1 MMRMVGLLSL
11 LVASGAEALRQE
23 PCGNIVCPGGF
34 VAVCTKGNE
43 ASKPGGGAWCVPNKE
58 KVQPYGATTADMI
71 ATEGAEPT
79 RTAAYWAEKAQEA
92 YAWHASGGGTK
103 FLQGRKF
110 VPAPPELPTSGG
122 YHAVSTTMKC
132 VINLTLQYMIIYSAL
147 AVSRTCADAFG
158 WEFKTV
164 PVANILNQCTNT
176 INYCPMCACMFLA
189 IRMRVIWLSRG
200 AEWDPQDWV
209 CVCMQYVTWSILA
222 TTLVVALIPLFTGEL
237 VAIKNDTGDLDPD
250 ATPGVF
256 KGNWALA
263 LGFTVFRYILLAS
276 LYGGMIGVIYG
287 AFTYMPAN
295 GEWRPMAPA
304 VGATVTLTIMFF
316 LVYIGV
322 AVLRTWGQLTGNAAW
337 PALETALLAATA
349 AMNFAPMLSILFL
362 AARMRAL
369 QMDPV
374 NGSPQ
379 SWAQACFYMCAYAV
393 MFQTIFSV
401 AIPIVMGGTVKKGS
415 TEGDMVYEV
424 SNKPIGMCLT
434 ACRYIIMLS
443 IFTLE
448 HPNGAQYTPP
458 ISPTVQCVLNM
469 CFQFFGCYFVVWFMI
484 SLREWTGLTWDLLTN
499 TMESCIGTVAFCPM
513 LSILFVGTRMRALQ
527 MTNNKGAP
535 QGWAQDGMYLAT
547 WSIFVQFFMVV
558 IAGVATGEKVKTDKD
573 GNVEWKPTN
582 IYLWFAVLALWG
594 GAITV
599 IISVFTITPET
610 ANGRGAIPLVTDG
623 TVPVVGDQL
632 AGPPPG
638 AQNLPGMEPGGA
650 AGDVMAPAGSAGE
663 VMKTAGDTATDPA
676 GAVSF

>member
-1 MMRMVGLLSL
+1 MKWQLLGLAT
-11 LVASGAEALRQE
+11 LVVALGAQGLQSQS
-23 PCGNIVCPGGF
+23 F
-34 VAVCTKGNE
+34 L
-43 ASKPGGGAWCVPNKE
+43 
-58 KVQPYGATTADMI
+58 
-71 ATEGAEPT
+71 
-79 RTAAYWAEKAQEA
+79 AQE
-92 YAWHASGGGTK
+92 
-103 FLQGRKF
+103 KF

-443 IFTLE
+443 IYIGFTAVVVSIFTLE
-448 HPNGAQYTPP
+448 HPDGAQYTPP
-458 ISPTVQCVLNM
+458 ISPTVQCVLNLT
-469 CFQFFGCYFVVWFMI
+469 FQFFFIYLMVWACI
-484 SLREWTGLTWDLLTN
+484 SLREWTNMEWPLLTN
-499 TMESCIGTVAFCPM
+499 TMESCMGTVAFCPM
-513 LSILFVGTRMRALQ
+513 LAILFVGTRMRALQ

-558 IAGVATGEKVKTDKD
+558 IAGVATGEKVKTDAD
-573 GNVEWKPTN
+573 GNATWHPTN
-582 IYLWFAVLALWG
+582 IYLWYGVQVVRWFAVLALWG

>member
-1 MMRMVGLLSL
+1 MMLTKMQMVGLVSL
-11 LVASGAEALRQE
+11 VVVFGAQALQA
-23 PCGNIVCPGGF
+23 PQG
-34 VAVCTKGNE
+34 
-43 ASKPGGGAWCVPNKE
+43 S
-58 KVQPYGATTADMI
+58 Q
-71 ATEGAEPT
+71 
-79 RTAAYWAEKAQEA
+79 
-92 YAWHASGGGTK
+92 
-103 FLQGRKF
+103 FLQ
-110 VPAPPELPTSGG
+110 
-122 YHAVSTTMKC
+122 
-132 VINLTLQYMIIYSAL
+132 QYMIIYTAL
-147 AVSRTCADAFG
+147 AVARTCADAFG

-164 PVANILNQCTNT
+164 PVANILNQCTHT
-176 INYCPMCACMFLA
+176 VNYAPMASCMFLA

-222 TTLVVALIPLFTGEL
+222 TTLVVAIIPLFTGEL
-237 VAIKNDTGDLDPD
+237 VEIKKDTGDLDPD
-250 ATPGVF
+250 ATPSVF
-256 KGNWALA
+256 QGYWALA
-263 LGFTVFRYILLAS
+263 LGFTIFRSILLAS

-443 IFTLE
+443 IYIGFTAVVVSIFTLE
-448 HPNGAQYTPP
+448 HPDGAQYPPP
-458 ISPTVQCVLNM
+458 ISPTVQCVLNLT
-469 CFQFFGCYFVVWFMI
+469 FQFFFIYLMVWACI
-484 SLREWTGLTWDLLTN
+484 SLR
-499 TMESCIGTVAFCPM
+499 
-513 LSILFVGTRMRALQ
+513 VGTRMRALQ

-547 WSIFVQFFMVV
+547 WSIFVQFFMVC
-558 IAGVATGEKVKTDKD
+558 IAGAATGEKVKTD
-573 GNVEWKPTN
+573 
-582 IYLWFAVLALWG
+582 A
-594 GAITV
+594 
-599 IISVFTITPET
+599 
-610 ANGRGAIPLVTDG
+610 
-623 TVPVVGDQL
+623 
-632 AGPPPG
+632 
-638 AQNLPGMEPGGA
+638 
-650 AGDVMAPAGSAGE
+650 
-663 VMKTAGDTATDPA
+663 
-676 GAVSF
+676 

>member
-1 MMRMVGLLSL
+1 M
-11 LVASGAEALRQE
+11 
-23 PCGNIVCPGGF
+23 
-34 VAVCTKGNE
+34 
-43 ASKPGGGAWCVPNKE
+43 
-58 KVQPYGATTADMI
+58 
-71 ATEGAEPT
+71 
-79 RTAAYWAEKAQEA
+79 
-92 YAWHASGGGTK
+92 
-103 FLQGRKF
+103 
-110 VPAPPELPTSGG
+110 
-122 YHAVSTTMKC
+122 
-132 VINLTLQYMIIYSAL
+132 
-147 AVSRTCADAFG
+147 
-158 WEFKTV
+158 
-164 PVANILNQCTNT
+164 
-176 INYCPMCACMFLA
+176 
-189 IRMRVIWLSRG
+189 
-200 AEWDPQDWV
+200 
-209 CVCMQYVTWSILA
+209 
-222 TTLVVALIPLFTGEL
+222 TLVVALIPLFTGEL
-237 VAIKNDTGDLDPD
+237 VAIKEDTGDLDED
-250 ATPGVF
+250 APPKVF
-256 KGNWALA
+256 QGNWALA

-287 AFTYMPAN
+287 AFSYMPAN

-337 PALETALLAATA
+337 LALETALLAATA

-362 AARMRAL
+362 AARLRAL

-379 SWAQACFYMCAYAV
+379 SWAQACFYMCAYAA

-443 IFTLE
+443 IYIGFTAVVVSIFTLE
-448 HPNGAQYTPP
+448 HPDGAQYTPP
-458 ISPTVQCVLNM
+458 ISPTVQCVLNLT
-469 CFQFFGCYFVVWFMI
+469 FQSFFIYLMVWACI
-484 SLREWTGLTWDLLTN
+484 SLREWTNMEWPLLTN
-499 TMESCIGTVAFCPM
+499 TMESCMGTVAFCP
-513 LSILFVGTRMRALQ
+513 
-527 MTNNKGAP
+527 
-535 QGWAQDGMYLAT
+535 
-547 WSIFVQFFMVV
+547 IFVQFFMVC
-558 IAGVATGEKVKTDKD
+558 IAGAATGEKVKTDAD
-573 GNVEWKPTN
+573 GNATWNPAN
-582 IYLWFAVLALWG
+582 IYVWYAVQVVRWFAVLALWG

-599 IISVFTITPET
+599 IVSVFPITPET

>member
-1 MMRMVGLLSL
+1 MASNRTQILCVVAAAMLL
-11 LVASGAEALRQE
+11 ASAQGAEFMQTRFTPE
-23 PCGNIVCPGGF
+23 
-34 VAVCTKGNE
+34 VA
-43 ASKPGGGAWCVPNKE
+43 
-58 KVQPYGATTADMI
+58 
-71 ATEGAEPT
+71 
-79 RTAAYWAEKAQEA
+79 
-92 YAWHASGGGTK
+92 
-103 FLQGRKF
+103 KF

-147 AVSRTCADAFG
+147 AVSRTFADAFG

-189 IRMRVIWLSRG
+189 IRMRVIWLSQG
-200 AEWDPQDWV
+200 AEWDPQPWV

-222 TTLVVALIPLFTGEL
+222 TTLVVAVIPLFTGEL
-237 VAIKNDTGDLDPD
+237 MAVDDKTGDLDD
-250 ATPGVF
+250 GTPKGEVF
-256 KGNWALA
+256 KMQAVA
-263 LGFTVFRYILLAS
+263 IGFTIFRYILLVS
-276 LYGGMIGVIYG
+276 MYGGMIGVISG
-287 AFTYMPAN
+287 TFTYMPAN
-295 GEWRPMAPA
+295 GQWRPMAPA

-316 LVYIGV
+316 MVYVGV
-322 AVLRTWGQLTGNAAW
+322 AVLRTFAQLSGMRHPKIEAV
-337 PALETALLAATA
+337 LLASTAT
-349 AMNFAPMLSILFL
+349 MNFAPMLSVLFL
-362 AARMRAL
+362 SARMRAL

-379 SWAQACFYMCAYAV
+379 PWAQACFYMCAYAV

-401 AIPIVMGGTVKKGS
+401 AVPLVLGGTVKKGS

-443 IFTLE
+443 IYIGFTAVVVSIFTLE
-448 HPNGAQYTPP
+448 HPDGAQYTPP
-458 ISPTVQCVLNM
+458 ISPTVQCVLNN
-469 CFQFFGCYFVVWFMI
+469 CFQFFGCYFMVWLCI
-484 SLREWTGLTWDLLTN
+484 SIREFTGMAWPLLTD
-499 TMESCIGTVAFCPM
+499 TLQSCLGTIMFCPI
-513 LSILFVGTRMRALQ
+513 LAILFVGTRMRALQ

-558 IAGVATGEKVKTDKD
+558 IAGVATGEKVKTDAD
-573 GNVEWKPTN
+573 GNATWHPTN
-582 IYLWFAVLALWG
+582 IYLWYGVQVVRWFAVLALWG

-650 AGDVMAPAGSAGE
+650 AGDVVAPAGGAGE

>member
-1 MMRMVGLLSL
+1 
-11 LVASGAEALRQE
+11 
-23 PCGNIVCPGGF
+23 
-34 VAVCTKGNE
+34 
-43 ASKPGGGAWCVPNKE
+43 
-58 KVQPYGATTADMI
+58 
-71 ATEGAEPT
+71 
-79 RTAAYWAEKAQEA
+79 
-92 YAWHASGGGTK
+92 
-103 FLQGRKF
+103 
-110 VPAPPELPTSGG
+110 
-122 YHAVSTTMKC
+122 
-132 VINLTLQYMIIYSAL
+132 
-147 AVSRTCADAFG
+147 
-158 WEFKTV
+158 
-164 PVANILNQCTNT
+164 
-176 INYCPMCACMFLA
+176 
-189 IRMRVIWLSRG
+189 
-200 AEWDPQDWV
+200 
-209 CVCMQYVTWSILA
+209 
-222 TTLVVALIPLFTGEL
+222 
-237 VAIKNDTGDLDPD
+237 
-250 ATPGVF
+250 VF

-287 AFTYMPAN
+287 AFSYMPAN

-443 IFTLE
+443 IYIGFTAVVVSVFTLE
-448 HPNGAQYTPP
+448 HPDGAQYTPP
-458 ISPTVQCVLNM
+458 ISPTVQCVMNLT
-469 CFQFFGCYFVVWFMI
+469 FQFFFIYLMVWACI
-484 SLREWTGLTWDLLTN
+484 SLREWTNMEWPLLTN
-499 TMESCIGTVAFCPM
+499 TMESCMGTVAFCPM
-513 LSILFVGTRMRALQ
+513 LAILFVGTRMRALQ

-558 IAGVATGEKVKTDKD
+558 IAGVATGEKVKTDAD
-573 GNVEWKPTN
+573 GNATWHPTN
-582 IYLWFAVLALWG
+582 IYLWYGVQVVRWFAVLALWG

-638 AQNLPGMEPGGA
+638 AQNLPGMEPGGV
-650 AGDVMAPAGSAGE
+650 AGDVVAPAGSAGE